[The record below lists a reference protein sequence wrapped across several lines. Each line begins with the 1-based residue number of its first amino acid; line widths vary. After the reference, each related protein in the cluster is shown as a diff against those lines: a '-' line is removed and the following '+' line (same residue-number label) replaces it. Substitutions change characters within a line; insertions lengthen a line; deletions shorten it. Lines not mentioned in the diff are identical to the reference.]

1 MWVYHHCFVIVTRK
15 AFTLQELYN
24 YTLQLQL
31 VSILVEWLSC
41 AMASFWIVSESNWR
55 CDRASLNPPEFR
67 RLAYTWLALILALL
81 AIRANSNCYIT
92 NSNGNHI
99 DSTKLHPVFI
109 DIEGILHVTHNLLLI
124 PKRHIAT
131 RLAII
136 LRCCQVRLTAIIFG
150 QITSHWETSLRT
162 MCWI

>member
-1 MWVYHHCFVIVTRK
+1 MHSLFRNCT
-15 AFTLQELYN
+15 T
-24 YTLQLQL
+24 TPQLQL

-99 DSTKLHPVFI
+99 DRLTAPSRTQFSL
-109 DIEGILHVTHNLLLI
+109 IEGILRVTHSLLLLI
-124 PKRHIAT
+124 PKRQIAT
-131 RLAII
+131 RLGII
-136 LRCCQVRLTAIIFG
+136 LHCCQVRLTASYSQKPLKAAHMI
-150 QITSHWETSLRT
+150 SYLDR
-162 MCWI
+162 

>member
-15 AFTLQELYN
+15 AFLFRNCT
-24 YTLQLQL
+24 TTPQLQL

-41 AMASFWIVSESNWR
+41 AMASFWIVSQSNWS

-81 AIRANSNCYIT
+81 AIRANSNCCIT

-99 DSTKLHPVFI
+99 ESTKSHPVFI
-109 DIEGILHVTHNLLLI
+109 DRRYSTCHLLLI
-124 PKRHIAT
+124 PKRQVAT
-131 RLAII
+131 RLGII
-136 LRCCQVRLTAIIFG
+136 LHCCQVRLTASYSQKPLKAAHMI
-150 QITSHWETSLRT
+150 SYLDR
-162 MCWI
+162 